1 MSRVLVA
8 CLGSGLAGDSAV
20 GSAIHSLLQGCTLP
34 EGARLVLVR
43 PGAMRLLE
51 ALRGEEVV
59 LAVGEVELGA
69 RPGTLHVLDWREV
82 PFGADGHRRRG
93 HALRVTMEASRI
105 RDPSRAPRSAFLVGV
120 EGRAFGGHEGLLHP
134 EVAAALAGAARL
146 VLDLAAGLADIDA
159 PVAEEQASALSR
171 ALSEALARG
180 EVSLAMPATPTKPAP
195 RA

>member
-8 CLGSGLAGDSAV
+8 CLGSGLAGDSAA
-20 GSAIHSLLQGCTLP
+20 GSAVHSLLQGCTLP
-34 EGARLVLVR
+34 EGARLALVR

-51 ALRGEEVV
+51 ALKGEEAVV
-59 LAVGEVELGA
+59 AVGEVELGA

-82 PFGADGHRRRG
+82 PFGTDGHGRRG

-105 RDPSRAPRSAFLVGV
+105 RDPSRAPRTAFLVGI

-134 EVAAALAGAARL
+134 EVAAALAGAARV
-146 VLDLAAGLADIDA
+146 VLDLVHGLAGLDA
-159 PVAEEQASALSR
+159 PPAEDPDSALSR
-171 ALSEALARG
+171 ALSESISHGDVRP
-180 EVSLAMPATPTKPAP
+180 AMPATPTPPGP